1 MFQAVHTGT
10 SVGIM
15 MKELISRALDARSRA
30 YAPYSR
36 YQVGAALR
44 CDGVIYSGCNVE
56 NAAYP
61 LGTCAEGGA
70 ISAMVLGGGQR
81 IEEIVIVGGGDQPC
95 TPCGGCRQKLRE
107 FGQPDL
113 KVHMISSTGKL
124 LLTRTLADLLPDAFG
139 PDNLG

>member
-1 MFQAVHTGT
+1 ME
-10 SVGIM
+10 
-15 MKELISRALDARSRA
+15 ELISRALEARSRA

-36 YQVGAALR
+36 SQVGAALR
-44 CDGVIYSGCNVE
+44 CEGVVHSGCNVE

-70 ISAMVLGGGQR
+70 ISAMILAGGRR

-107 FGQPDL
+107 FGLPDL
-113 KVHMISSTGKL
+113 KVHMISPTGTL
-124 LLTRTLADLLPDAFG
+124 LLTRTLAELLPDAFG
-139 PDNLG
+139 PDNLE

>member
-1 MFQAVHTGT
+1 
-10 SVGIM
+10 M
-15 MKELISRALDARSRA
+15 MEELISRALEARSRA

-36 YQVGAALR
+36 FQVGAALR
-44 CDGVIYSGCNVE
+44 CEGVVHSGCNVE

-70 ISAMVLGGGQR
+70 ISAMILAGGRR

-107 FGQPDL
+107 FGLRDL
-113 KVHMISSTGKL
+113 KVHMISPTGTL
-124 LLTRTLADLLPDAFG
+124 LLTRTLAELLPDAFG
-139 PDNLG
+139 PDNLE